1 VVIQAIPRIGTCT
14 LYLETVKD
22 SKTGKAVVIK
32 DAGTGKEEEKKEAV
46 VVCQGVNLLAMRDH
60 QDVINPHTI
69 RTNSITDMLQFYG
82 VEAAR
87 NTIIK
92 EIDGVFKGHGISVDL
107 RHLTLIAD
115 AMTQS
120 GGYKAFS
127 RNGVIRESGSVLA
140 KMSFETVMGFLKEAV
155 MFGEGDPLLGP
166 SARIVAGK
174 RGGVGTGSFD
184 LLMPV
189 A

>member
-1 VVIQAIPRIGTCT
+1 MYTEP
-14 LYLETVKD
+14 VKD
-22 SKTGKAVVIK
+22 LKTGKAVMIK
-32 DAGTGKEEEKKEAV
+32 NPITGMEEEKTEAIITT
-46 VVCQGVNLLAMRDH
+46 QGVNLLAMRDY

-69 RTNSITDMLQFYG
+69 GTNSVSDILKYYG

-92 EIDGVFKGHGISVDL
+92 EIDAVFKGHGISVDL

-155 MFGEGDPLLGP
+155 LFGEGDPLLGP

-174 RGGVGTGSFD
+174 RGGIGTGSFD
-184 LLMPV
+184 VLMPV
-189 A
+189 S